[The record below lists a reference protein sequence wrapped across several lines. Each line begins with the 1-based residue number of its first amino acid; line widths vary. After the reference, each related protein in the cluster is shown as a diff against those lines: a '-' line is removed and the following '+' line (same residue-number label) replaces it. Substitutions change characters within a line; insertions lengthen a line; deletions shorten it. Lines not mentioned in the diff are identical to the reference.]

1 MRARQPG
8 ATATKLISELS
19 RLRTSNLAIVGGGQA
34 KDFLLGAYET
44 ASKILKNSPCC
55 LGYELAQCTEARE
68 SYMLLCGIPRT
79 CT

>member
-34 KDFLLGAYET
+34 KDFLGAYET
-44 ASKILKNSPCC
+44 ASKSLKNSRYC